1 MKLNDNNMV
10 TFNICVK
17 VVVTQISYLLYGVNV
32 SKKCRYVLKV
42 EKSIDLQKVLSN
54 MEWEQGFKCLMCF
67 KKLKSRMICKN
78 C

>member
-32 SKKCRYVLKV
+32 SKKCRYDLKV
-42 EKSIDLQKVLSN
+42 EKSIDLLKVLSN
-54 MEWEQGFKCLMCF
+54 ME
-67 KKLKSRMICKN
+67 
-78 C
+78 